1 MISSLY
7 WRMLQMKTIQIKQH
21 IWPQIQS
28 MMRILK
34 KFVHVIHQFVNLRQ
48 IISTN
53 EQVCNAMKTFK
64 TKSVLPSTKTT
75 LLMLR

>member
-1 MISSLY
+1 
-7 WRMLQMKTIQIKQH
+7 MKTIEMKEH

-34 KFVHVIHQFVNLRQ
+34 DFVHAIHQFVNLRQ

-53 EQVCNAMKTFK
+53 VQVCNSMKTFK
-64 TKSVLPSTKTT
+64 TNSVLPSAKTI